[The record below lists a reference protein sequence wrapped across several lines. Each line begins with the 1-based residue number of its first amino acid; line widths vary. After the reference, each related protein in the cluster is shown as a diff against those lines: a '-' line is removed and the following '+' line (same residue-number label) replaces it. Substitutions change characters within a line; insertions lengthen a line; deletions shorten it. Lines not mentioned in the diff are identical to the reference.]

1 MNPAGF
7 SEQVRR
13 AWAIAKKDIR
23 IYYFKGPV
31 LIFGVFMPV
40 FLFLAF
46 FMGSRQLPL
55 SFLVSG
61 LVGMSLFFTATAVS
75 PAIFPWEGQAK
86 TLERLASCPIT
97 IEAIVF
103 GDMIAS
109 LLFGIGITVIT
120 VIIGLAFGLSL
131 LHGLTLLVAILLA
144 ACCFSAIGMLLA
156 VPPTNVPSNIMML
169 SSLIKFP
176 LVFISGIF
184 IPLEQMPAW
193 GLALSVCSP
202 LTYFTDLVRYA
213 FTDTHYFPV
222 WIDIGALAVFTV
234 VFTVGTMYL
243 HKRTMPKR
251 M

>member
-13 AWAIAKKDIR
+13 SWAVAKKDIR
-23 IYYFKGPV
+23 IYYIKGPV

-46 FMGSRQLPL
+46 LMGSRQLPL
-55 SFLVSG
+55 AFLVSG
-61 LVGMSLFFTATAVS
+61 LVGMALFFTATAVS

-97 IEAIVF
+97 VEAIVF

-109 LLFGIGITVIT
+109 TLFGIGITLIT
-120 VIIGLAFGLSL
+120 VIIGLFLGLSL
-131 LHGLTLLVAILLA
+131 LHAITLCAGILLA

-156 VPPTNVPSNIMML
+156 VPPTNTPSNIMML

-184 IPLEQMPAW
+184 IPLEQMPPW
-193 GLALSVCSP
+193 GMALAVCSP
-202 LTYFTDLVRYA
+202 LTYFTDLVRYSFTGTNYFQVPFDIAALMA
-213 FTDTHYFPV
+213 FT
-222 WIDIGALAVFTV
+222 IAFTA
-234 VFTVGTMYL
+234 GTMYL